1 MSAEILAIV
10 VSAVGIVLTLGTTML
25 AGFAWCVRRIDA
37 VDQRL
42 GARIDELDHRLGA
55 RIDELDHRLTARID
69 ELDHR
74 LTARIDALDQRL
86 GARIDELDH
95 RLTARI
101 DTVIDDTTA
110 LKIAVA
116 RWEGPVRHLVLPGH

>member
-1 MSAEILAIV
+1 MFVSAEILAIV

-42 GARIDELDHRLGA
+42 GARIDELDHRL
-55 RIDELDHRLTARID
+55 TARID
-69 ELDHR
+69 K
-74 LTARIDALDQRL
+74 
-86 GARIDELDH
+86 LDH